1 MTAPLI
7 AHVIY
12 RLGIGGLENG
22 LVNLINHL
30 PEDKYRHAIVCLTEA
45 TAFKQR
51 LRLKVPIY
59 QLGKKEGR
67 DFGLYLRL
75 WGLFREIEPAIV
87 HTRNLAALECQL
99 PAYLAGV
106 PIRIHSEHGWDVFD
120 PQGRNR
126 KYLRLRRAFCPL
138 IHRYVPL
145 SREIEDYLIHRVKVP
160 PAKIVRICNGVD
172 TELFH
177 PPTNGRE
184 QIPGCPF
191 TDPQLVLIGTV
202 GRMHGVKDQPTLV
215 RAFIALLRNWPELK
229 AKARLILVG
238 DGPLRDECR
247 NLLAQAGFSDLAWL
261 PGERD
266 DIPVVLR
273 GLDIFVLPSQ
283 AEGISNTLL
292 EAMATGLPVIAT
304 EVGGNWELIEPG
316 VNGALVSPEDPL
328 SLAKALLDYL
338 QNVQLRAAHGRAG
351 RQIAE
356 TRFGLAAMVST
367 YYAVYEDL
375 LSERG
380 LCAASSV

>member
-1 MTAPLI
+1 MTVPLI

-45 TAFKQR
+45 TEFKQR
-51 LRLKVPIY
+51 LGFKVPIY
-59 QLGKKEGR
+59 ELGKKAGH

-75 WGLFREIEPAIV
+75 WRLFREIEPTIV

-106 PIRIHSEHGWDVFD
+106 PIRIHGEHGWDVFD

-126 KYLRLRRAFCPL
+126 KYLWLRRAFRPF

-145 SREIEDYLIHRVKVP
+145 SREIEDYLVHRVKVP

-172 TELFH
+172 TKLFH
-177 PPTNGRE
+177 PPTSGRE
-184 QIPGCPF
+184 PIPGCPF
-191 TDPQLVLIGTV
+191 TDSELVLIGTV

-215 RAFIALLRNWPELK
+215 RAFIAMLESCPELK

-238 DGPLRDECR
+238 DGPLRAECR

-266 DIPVVLR
+266 DIPSVLR

-283 AEGISNTLL
+283 AEGISNTIL

-304 EVGGNWELIEPG
+304 DVGGNWELIESG
-316 VNGALVSPEDPL
+316 VNGTLVPPADPS
-328 SLAKALLDYL
+328 SLAKALIDYL
-338 QNVQLRAAHGRAG
+338 RNVRLRAVHGRTG

-356 TRFGLAAMVST
+356 ARFSLAAMVGA
-367 YYAVYEDL
+367 YRAAYEDL